1 MRYVILVM
9 AVTLFIL
16 WESIYGD
23 WIVTR
28 TVVGEISRVLGRLGL

>member
-1 MRYVILVM
+1 MRYVIVIM
-9 AVTLFIL
+9 TVTVFIL

-28 TVVGEISRVLGRLGL
+28 TVVGEISRVLDRLGL

>member
-1 MRYVILVM
+1 MRYVIFVM

-28 TVVGEISRVLGRLGL
+28 SVVGEISRVLGRLGL